1 MNSTIQLI
9 DLLGAGALVLWA
21 LRMIKSGV
29 LSGFGASLRQG
40 IAKGTGNRVFA
51 AISGMLVTIAVQSST
66 ATAVIAGS
74 FVSRNIIAPRMAQAV
89 LLGANLGTALT
100 AAILVRDLH
109 WLAPALILCG
119 VITHGRSRLA
129 RGRGIGKA
137 LIGLGLMLLALELLG
152 AATAPL
158 RAAEVTGAILSALD
172 QGLIFGLLLAAVLA
186 FASSSSLA
194 VVLFISMLA
203 QSGAVTPALVLVLV
217 AGANLGG
224 AVPPCLAV
232 AGDGPKARRLVRGN
246 LAVRGIGALLV
257 LATAGITGPYLAGLM
272 PPDARL
278 AIAAHL
284 AFNAILLALFLPLLG
299 PLDRLCRLLWPD
311 PATERGETSY
321 LDDAALETPALALG
335 GAAREVLRIG
345 DKVALMMELNL
356 RSLLVDD
363 PDAGRDISK
372 LDDRVDAALT
382 DLKLYFARLGRTE
395 LSKDE
400 NARMREILSYAIN
413 LEHIGDIIDRDL
425 SEMARK
431 KTDRQVK
438 FSTAG
443 EEEIG
448 ELYRQTL
455 LNLEL
460 AQSVF
465 LSRDVNL
472 ARRLTAEKVHVR
484 QIEER
489 SQKKHIERLQDG
501 RPETLGSSTLHLD
514 ILRDLKRINAHIAA
528 VSYPILSEAGELSES
543 RVISLQN
550 AG

>member
-21 LRMIKSGV
+21 LRMIKSGI

-40 IAKGTGNRVFA
+40 IARGTGNRVFA

-109 WLAPALILCG
+109 WLSPALVLCG
-119 VITHGRSRLA
+119 VVIHARSRLA

-152 AATAPL
+152 GATEPL
-158 RAAEVTGAILSALD
+158 REAEVTGAILSALD
-172 QGLIFGLLLAAVLA
+172 QGLIFGLLLSAVLA

-203 QSGAVTPALVLVLV
+203 QSGGVTPSLVLVLV

-224 AVPPCLAV
+224 AIPPCLAV
-232 AGDGPKARRLVRGN
+232 TGDGPKARRLVRGN
-246 LAVRGIGALLV
+246 LAVRGVGALLV
-257 LATAGITGPYLAGLM
+257 LATAGIAGPSLADLL

-299 PLDRLCRLLWPD
+299 PLDRLTRLIWPD
-311 PATERGETSY
+311 PAAERGEASY
-321 LDDAALETPALALG
+321 LDDAALDTPALAIG

-345 DKVALMMELNL
+345 DNVALMMELNL

-363 PDAGRDISK
+363 PNAARDISK

-395 LSKDE
+395 LSDDE
-400 NARMREILSYAIN
+400 NARMREVLSYAIN
-413 LEHIGDIIDRDL
+413 LEHVGDIIDRDL

-438 FSTAG
+438 FSAAG

-489 SQKKHIERLQDG
+489 SQKKHIERLQNG
-501 RPETLGSSTLHLD
+501 QPETMGSSTLHLD

-528 VSYPILSEAGELSES
+528 VSYPILSEVGELSAS

>member
-1 MNSTIQLI
+1 M
-9 DLLGAGALVLWA
+9 VLWA
-21 LRMIKSGV
+21 LRMIKSGI

-40 IAKGTGNRVFA
+40 IAKGTGNRFLA

-66 ATAVIAGS
+66 ATAVITGS

-100 AAILVRDLH
+100 AAILVHDLH
-109 WLAPALILCG
+109 WLSPALILCG
-119 VITHGRSRLA
+119 FVTHARSRLP
-129 RGRGIGKA
+129 RGRGIGRA
-137 LIGLGLMLLALELLG
+137 MIGLGLMLLALGLLS
-152 AATAPL
+152 AATEPL
-158 RAAEVTGAILSALD
+158 REAEVTAAVLSALD

-194 VVLFISMLA
+194 VVLFVSILA
-203 QSGAVTPALVLVLV
+203 ENGALTPALVLVLV

-224 AVPPCLAV
+224 ALPPCLAV
-232 AGDGPKARRLVRGN
+232 ADEGPNARRLVRCN
-246 LAVRGIGALLV
+246 LAVRGVGALLV
-257 LATAGITGPYLAGLM
+257 LLTAGIAGPYLSEFLPSGG
-272 PPDARL
+272 RL

-284 AFNAILLALFLPLLG
+284 AFNTILLVLFLPLLG
-299 PLDRLCRLLWPD
+299 PLDRLARLIWPD
-311 PATERGETSY
+311 PARERGEASY
-321 LDDAALETPALALG
+321 LDDAALGTPALALG

-345 DKVALMMELNL
+345 DNVGLMMELNL

-363 PDAGRDISK
+363 PDAARKIAQ

-395 LSKDE
+395 LNDGE

-413 LEHIGDIIDRDL
+413 LEHVGDIIDRDL

-431 KTDRQVK
+431 KADRQVK

-448 ELYRQTL
+448 ELYRKTL

-489 SQKKHIERLQDG
+489 SQKKHIERLRNGQ
-501 RPETLGSSTLHLD
+501 PETLGSTSLHLD

-528 VSYPILSEAGELSES
+528 VSYPILSDAGELSAS
-543 RVISLQN
+543 RVISLQ
-550 AG
+550 AQ